1 MHPLHGKWKIVAHT
15 SFGDLPS
22 VNEIVVEGDS
32 FHGVM
37 HDEKSGKDYDIVNG
51 KIEGN
56 RFTLQTS
63 MSFVVFSLKV
73 DLEGTLAEDG
83 KHISGTVTA
92 MSKTGTF
99 EGEKVEED

>member
-1 MHPLHGKWKIVAHT
+1 MHPLHGQWKIVAHT

-22 VNEIVVEGDS
+22 TNDIVVTGDS

-51 KIEGN
+51 KIDGQH
-56 RFTLQTS
+56 FTLDTS
-63 MSFVVFSLKV
+63 MSFVVFSIDVK
-73 DLEGTLAEDG
+73 LEGTLEEDG
-83 KHISGTVTA
+83 KTIHGTITA

-99 EGEKVEED
+99 EGVKVE